1 MSLYTQQESN
11 IHKTWLLFAAFFGV
25 VIGFGYVASYIW
37 NNQAIMLGA
46 VIFSSSMSIVSYWF
60 SDKIVLGMS
69 HAKKIEKSA
78 APDLYNILEN
88 LSITAGLPMPTL
100 YLIDD
105 SSPNAFAT
113 GRDAEHA
120 VVAVTSGL
128 LKILDRSE
136 LEGVLA
142 HELSHIGNS
151 DMLLS
156 TVAVIL
162 VGFVSLVSDML
173 MRSYFWG
180 SVGRDNDNGGRANAI
195 IMLVGILL
203 SILAPLVAQLMH
215 LAISRKREF
224 LADASGAMLTRYPEG
239 LATALEKISGYSRPV
254 RAATNATAH
263 LYFANPFKNKEGK
276 HWFAGLFMTH
286 PPVEERV
293 KALRGLQI

>member
-11 IHKTWLLFAAFFGV
+11 IHKTWLLFAAFFGI

-37 NNQAIMLGA
+37 NNQAILFGA
-46 VIFSSSMSIVSYWF
+46 VIFSSAMGVVSFWF

-69 HAKKIEKSA
+69 RAKKLEKRD

-88 LSITAGLPMPTL
+88 LSITAGLTMPTL

-105 SSPNAFAT
+105 PSPNAFAT

-120 VVAVTSGL
+120 VVAVTTGL
-128 LKILDRSE
+128 LRILDRSE

-142 HELSHIGNS
+142 HELSHIGNR

-162 VGFVSLVSDML
+162 VGFVSLISDML

-180 SVGRDNDNGGRANAI
+180 NIRRDDENGRANVAI
-195 IMLVGILL
+195 FFVGILL
-203 SILAPLVAQLMH
+203 SILAPLVAQLMR
-215 LAISRKREF
+215 LAISRRREF

-239 LATALEKISGYSRPV
+239 LASALEKIGGYARPV
-254 RAATNATAH
+254 ASATNATAH
-263 LYFANPFKNKEGK
+263 LYFTNPFKNKEGK

-286 PPVEERV
+286 PRVEERIRL
-293 KALRGLQI
+293 LREMNI